1 MGFAKLLK
9 IKMIKKILNFF
20 FIVGTIVLSRKMLAF
35 FLYLIYL
42 FFALLV
48 MIYFFFYQSYIEKI
62 KIEHARDKLT
72 ISHDVSTSTIEDVSY
87 LANFK
92 KSTFNNFL
100 REKEDGIIR
109 IGAFGDSHTHGD
121 EVDYE
126 SDYPSILQELF
137 LRNGYDNVEV
147 LNFGSGGWGNFS
159 SFRLWELEG
168 REYNLDFILFG
179 PYGFWLERDLVFNW
193 SLSNHSDIHGRYILK
208 KDNIKYVKPL
218 GGLDVNERFK
228 AYHGF
233 IPKLRYLLY
242 DKNPPIAI
250 RSLLKENKT
259 IDNPFYYYQGGLEE
273 EHSKIYGHL
282 FEKMSKEIKQMIN
295 IIEMG
300 MGCEI
305 DFSGPD
311 FNKINNLYFSEGF
324 RLKNDIFKAQN
335 GHAGP
340 LHNNMLAY
348 EYFNVLTG
356 KNEQFFEII
365 KTFNSS
371 NKNIE
376 VLNQEL
382 FDFGD
387 INNLTID
394 FNENIIGVLINNFH
408 NFDVSIDDYSV
419 LDPIAFY
426 KENQIKSFIFLKT
439 KDKKIEE
446 SLFLPLD
453 FEISPD
459 MEFVVKSVNGDIEE
473 NFGKIKMIRSN
484 IGFVESDL
492 FSFNWAN
499 MFDGKRVRGGFLF
512 LGTRKNLDNYSLYL
526 GDKIIYNIKR
536 ESSNEQKNALHP
548 NKFNHF
554 IFRSKIAY
562 PQYID
567 DYEESGDLYLS
578 LRKDNQILEKIK
590 IGKWQ
595 KEEINF
601 PINQSKIK
609 YFIGKNEE
617 GKAVILENN

>member
-1 MGFAKLLK
+1 
-9 IKMIKKILNFF
+9 MIKKILNFF
-20 FIVGTIVLSRKMLAF
+20 FIVGTIVLSRKILGF

-42 FFALLV
+42 FFAVLAI
-48 MIYFFFYQSYIEKI
+48 IYFFFYRPYIEKI

-87 LANFK
+87 ISNFK
-92 KSTFNNFL
+92 KSTFDNFL
-100 REKEDGIIR
+100 REKDGEVIR

-137 LRNGYDNVEV
+137 LRSGYNNVEV

-179 PYGFWLERDLVFNW
+179 PYGFWTERDLTFNW
-193 SLSNHSDIHGRYILK
+193 KLFNHSDIHGRYIFK
-208 KDNIKYVKPL
+208 KDNIKYIKPL

-228 AYHGF
+228 AYHSF

-242 DKNPPIAI
+242 DKNPPAI
-250 RSLLKENKT
+250 IKSLLKENKT
-259 IDNPFYYYQGGLEE
+259 IKNPFYYYQGGLEE

-282 FEKMSKEIKQMIN
+282 FENMSKEIKQIIN
-295 IIEMG
+295 IVEMG
-300 MGCEI
+300 REI
-305 DFSGPD
+305 NFLGPD
-311 FNKINNLYFSEGF
+311 FNKIDNFYFSEGF
-324 RLKNDIFKAQN
+324 GLNDDIFKAQN

-340 LHNNMLAY
+340 LRNNKLAY

-356 KNEQFFEII
+356 KNEQRFQII
-365 KTFNSS
+365 ETLND
-371 NKNIE
+371 NNIGNQNTE
-376 VLNQEL
+376 VLNQEFSDL
-382 FDFGD
+382 SD
-387 INNLTID
+387 IDNLTVD
-394 FNENIIGVLINNFH
+394 FNKNIIGVLIDNLHSLNVF
-408 NFDVSIDDYSV
+408 IRDYSV
-419 LDPIAFY
+419 LEPNEFY
-426 KENQIKSFIFLKT
+426 NKNQIKSFIFLKVN
-439 KDKKIEE
+439 DKKIEE

-453 FEISPD
+453 FKISAD
-459 MEFVVKSVNGDIEE
+459 MEFVVKDFDGNVEE
-473 NFGKIKMIRSN
+473 NFGKIKMIGSN

-499 MFDGKRVRGGFLF
+499 MFNEKRVRGGFLS
-512 LGTRKNLDNYSLYL
+512 LETYKNLDNYSLYL

-578 LRKDNQILEKIK
+578 LRKGDQVLEKIN

-595 KEEINF
+595 KEEINL

-609 YFIGKNEE
+609 YFIDKNEE